1 MHHNFRY
8 ISDAWRVA
16 KPENDK
22 YYNDATWNVVYV
34 DSHDYAPNGAPED
47 KRFSGDERTLAENWS
62 LMFTHRGI
70 PCVYY
75 GSEIQFKKGCVI
87 DNGPNTSLIHTGR
100 AYYGG
105 YIKGSAQV
113 TDFAQFTHATG
124 NMAQTLRH
132 PLAQHVQRLN
142 RIRQAVPALRKGQ
155 YSLSGCSGSYAFK
168 RRYTDATTDSYALVT
183 ISGGAT
189 FSNIPNGVYVDC
201 VTGDSQTVTN
211 GTLTVSCSGKGN
223 LRVYVL
229 HTDKT
234 PAPGKIGD
242 DGKYIYAS
250 SSVGGDAP
258 TWDGTEEELVNDPTN
273 PQDPD
278 EIQDPCLK
286 SEDQR
291 CAFFT
296 KSSDFG
302 NKIYCY
308 MWFKD
313 GGTTEICGKWPG
325 KLATRLG
332 NGIYRFDIPDDA
344 PAINDK
350 WMIIWNDG
358 SGNQTADLKYYNQGM
373 YSGNNKGNI
382 QYTSPVTLMCE
393 DTPVEDVPTTPVPN
407 THKVIKEG
415 RLYIFYQG
423 LWYDAMG
430 NRQ

>member
-1 MHHNFRY
+1 
-8 ISDAWRVA
+8 
-16 KPENDK
+16 
-22 YYNDATWNVVYV
+22 
-34 DSHDYAPNGAPED
+34 
-47 KRFSGDERTLAENWS
+47 
-62 LMFTHRGI
+62 
-70 PCVYY
+70 
-75 GSEIQFKKGCVI
+75 
-87 DNGPNTSLIHTGR
+87 
-100 AYYGG
+100 
-105 YIKGSAQV
+105 
-113 TDFAQFTHATG
+113 
-124 NMAQTLRH
+124 MAQTLTH

-258 TWDGTEEELVNDPTN
+258 AWDGTEEELVNDPTN

-278 EIQDPCLK
+278 EIQEPCLK

-393 DTPVEDVPTTPVPN
+393 DTPVEDVPTTPVLN

>member
-1 MHHNFRY
+1 
-8 ISDAWRVA
+8 
-16 KPENDK
+16 
-22 YYNDATWNVVYV
+22 V

-87 DNGPNTSLIHTGR
+87 DNGPNTSLINTGR

-105 YIKGSAQV
+105 YIKGSAEV
-113 TDFAQFTHATG
+113 TGFAQFSHATG
-124 NMAQTLRH
+124 NMAQTLSH

-155 YSLSGCSGSYAFK
+155 YSMSGCSGSYAFK

-189 FSNIPNGVYVDC
+189 FSNIPNGMYVDC

-211 GTLTVSCSGKGN
+211 GTLSVSCSGKGN

-234 PAPGKIGD
+234 PAPGKIGN
-242 DGKYIYAS
+242 DGKYIYSS
-250 SSVGGDAP
+250 SSVGGNTP

-273 PQDPD
+273 PQDPT

-308 MWFKD
+308 MWFTD
-313 GGTTEICGKWPG
+313 GSTTEICGKWPG
-325 KLATRLG
+325 MVATKLG
-332 NGIYRFDIPDDA
+332 NDTYRFDIPEDA

-358 SGNQTADLKYYNQGM
+358 AGNQTADLKYYNQGM
-373 YSGNNKGNI
+373 YSGANKGSI
-382 QYTSPVTLMCE
+382 RYTSSVTLMCE
-393 DTPVEDVPTTPVPN
+393 DTPVEEVPAAPVSTTY
-407 THKVIKEG
+407 KVIKDG
-415 RLYIFYQG
+415 RLWILYEG
-423 LWYDAMG
+423 VWYDALG
-430 NRQ
+430 NRQE